1 MDLAFL
7 LQAVFLLTVLLCP
20 LSIVAIAGWAAWSR
34 RRSRA
39 HDGAG
44 GAEGRSVADAGEISR
59 MRSGMAV
66 QEPPTGSGR

>member
-7 LQAVFLLTVLLCP
+7 LQAVLLLTVLLCP

-39 HDGAG
+39 HDGA
-44 GAEGRSVADAGEISR
+44 EPRSVADEGEISR
-59 MRSGMAV
+59 MRSGTAG
-66 QEPPTGSGR
+66 QRPPTGSGR